1 MECWKRERLH
11 ITPSLHDSITPFP
24 FRFRSQT
31 QNRKASPM
39 KTILRFQSQLLNR
52 RSYKPGR
59 RVRVAFRPSPRQVL
73 AVQPA
78 FPCLFHPQPPSD
90 S

>member
-1 MECWKRERLH
+1 
-11 ITPSLHDSITPFP
+11 
-24 FRFRSQT
+24 
-31 QNRKASPM
+31 M

-59 RVRVAFRPSPRQVL
+59 RVRVAFRPSPRLVVPML
-73 AVQPA
+73 AATPVPS
-78 FPCLFHPQPPSD
+78 LFEVSPIND

>member
-1 MECWKRERLH
+1 
-11 ITPSLHDSITPFP
+11 
-24 FRFRSQT
+24 
-31 QNRKASPM
+31 M

-59 RVRVAFRPSPRQVL
+59 RVRVAFRPSPRRVL
-73 AVQPA
+73 PMTVVTPVPPVFELQP
-78 FPCLFHPQPPSD
+78 LND

>member
-1 MECWKRERLH
+1 
-11 ITPSLHDSITPFP
+11 
-24 FRFRSQT
+24 
-31 QNRKASPM
+31 M

-59 RVRVAFRPSPRQVL
+59 RVRVAFRPSPRLVPPMTVATPVPPRFEL
-73 AVQPA
+73 QPIN
-78 FPCLFHPQPPSD
+78 D

>member
-1 MECWKRERLH
+1 
-11 ITPSLHDSITPFP
+11 
-24 FRFRSQT
+24 
-31 QNRKASPM
+31 M

-59 RVRVAFRPSPRQVL
+59 RVRVSFRPSPRLVL
-73 AVQPA
+73 PLVAATPVPAPFQLQPVN
-78 FPCLFHPQPPSD
+78 D

>member
-1 MECWKRERLH
+1 
-11 ITPSLHDSITPFP
+11 
-24 FRFRSQT
+24 
-31 QNRKASPM
+31 M

-59 RVRVAFRPSPRQVL
+59 RVRVAFRPTPRLVL
-73 AVQPA
+73 PLTVTTPIL
-78 FPCLFHPQPPSD
+78 PLLDLHSIND

>member
-1 MECWKRERLH
+1 
-11 ITPSLHDSITPFP
+11 
-24 FRFRSQT
+24 
-31 QNRKASPM
+31 M

-59 RVRVAFRPSPRQVL
+59 RVRVAFRPTPRLVL
-73 AVQPA
+73 PMTVATPVP
-78 FPCLFHPQPPSD
+78 PLLELHPIND

>member
-1 MECWKRERLH
+1 
-11 ITPSLHDSITPFP
+11 
-24 FRFRSQT
+24 
-31 QNRKASPM
+31 M

-59 RVRVAFRPSPRQVL
+59 RVRVSFRPSPRL
-73 AVQPA
+73 ALPLVAATPVPPPFQFQA
-78 FPCLFHPQPPSD
+78 FND